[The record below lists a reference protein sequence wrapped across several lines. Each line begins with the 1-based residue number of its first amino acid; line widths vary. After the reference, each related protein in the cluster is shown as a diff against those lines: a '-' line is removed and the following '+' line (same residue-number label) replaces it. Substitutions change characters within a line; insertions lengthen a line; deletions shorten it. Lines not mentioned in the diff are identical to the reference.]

1 LAKKSNAY
9 IYGVIQQAM
18 SRITLIVV
26 FRRMRLLSVIFSC
39 VILFQI
45 NVLGEL
51 SSSSCALIRTTN
63 SLTTIVPEIAQLAM
77 RYYRASSS
85 MSNQNHR
92 QKRFLFND
100 NMGKNGSSS
109 SMRGSV
115 VEQMIANAFRDVNF
129 TNVAILILN
138 NNETMNKIRKNIDSD
153 AIIRIIM
160 REVDYE
166 KVGSGLWSA
175 AENEFDLEHWIAS
188 IINITNIDV
197 IHDELLTND
206 TLPEWLLKSI
216 HPDFDVE
223 IMQKIFSTLKNVTNK
238 FVQVLSRAERY
249 DNYLFNMITQ
259 QALTPL
265 NNIIQGVKEDKP
277 KTFDQLIEIILNNVN
292 RVTMVREIYFS
303 ERIIL
308 IAVVFC
314 HIRNNLQKEQQRKYP
329 ERNYRHQ
336 VLQL

>member
-1 LAKKSNAY
+1 
-9 IYGVIQQAM
+9 
-18 SRITLIVV
+18 
-26 FRRMRLLSVIFSC
+26 MRLLSVIFSC

-51 SSSSCALIRTTN
+51 SSSSCALLRTAN

-85 MSNQNHR
+85 MSNQHHR

-100 NMGKNGSSS
+100 NMGKNSSSS

-166 KVGSGLWSA
+166 KVASGLWSA
-175 AENEFDLEHWIAS
+175 AENEFDLEHCIAS

-216 HPDFDVE
+216 HPDFNVE

-292 RVTMVREIYFS
+292 RVAMVREIYFS

-308 IAVVFC
+308 VVVVFC
-314 HIRNNLQKEQQRKYP
+314 HIRNNLQKEQQRKNL

-336 VLQL
+336 VLQLWILIMLMKLN